1 MAQKPEYISILS
13 DFGFKRAFADES
25 NTLFLRK
32 SLEALIQ
39 SPTEIEIVE
48 FLKND
53 IAGLTSIG
61 RGMRFDTVCKDAEGN
76 NFIVEM
82 QLTPY
87 EDFVQRAKFYAF
99 HRFNTLVKKGIDNPF
114 KGLPT
119 IYLINFLA
127 NDIFPESQ
135 LYYHI
140 VTLKN
145 QINEEIDRQI
155 VYVFV
160 EISKFDKKEHELEGD
175 ADKLIYLMKNIEEIQ
190 QTGTLPPFLNEDW
203 ILEAMERLNEGGLT
217 PDQRAN
223 LEVAVAQEAS
233 EIAAWKE
240 QLKKV
245 EEAEAKAEE
254 AEAKAEKI
262 EAEAKQSKITTA
274 KTLKEN
280 GIDIQLIVESTGLSI
295 EEIEQL

>member
-1 MAQKPEYISILS
+1 MAQKPNYISILS

-61 RGMRFDTVCKDAEGN
+61 RGMRFDTACKDAEGN

-87 EDFVQRAKFYAF
+87 DDFVQRAKFYTF
-99 HRFNTLVKKGIDNPF
+99 HNFNTLVKKGPANPF

-119 IYLINFLA
+119 IYFIGFLA
-127 NDIFPESQ
+127 NDIFPESEE
-135 LYYHI
+135 YYHFA
-140 VTLKN
+140 TLKN

-160 EISKFDKKEHELEGD
+160 EISKFDKKEDELEND

-190 QTGTLPPFLNEDW
+190 RASALPPRLNEDW
-203 ILEAMERLNEGGLT
+203 ILQAMERLDKSIMSPQE
-217 PDQRAN
+217 RAN
-223 LEVAVAQEAS
+223 LEIAIVQEAS
-233 EIAAWKE
+233 DIAAWND
-240 QLKKV
+240 QLRKV

-254 AEAKAEKI
+254 AEAKAE
-262 EAEAKQSKITTA
+262 EAEAKAEKSKIEVA

-280 GIDIQLIVESTGLSI
+280 GIDIQLIAKSTGLSL
-295 EEIEQL
+295 EEVEQL

>member
-1 MAQKPEYISILS
+1 MAQKTEYISILS

-32 SLEALIQ
+32 SLEALIE

-61 RGMRFDTVCKDAEGN
+61 RGMRFDTICRDAEGN

-87 EDFVQRAKFYAF
+87 DDFVQRAKFYAF
-99 HRFNTLVKKGIDNPF
+99 HRFNTLIMRGLPNPF

-119 IYLINFLA
+119 IYSINFLA
-127 NDIFPESQ
+127 NDIFPESEQ
-135 LYYHI
+135 YYHFA
-140 VTLKN
+140 TLKN

-155 VYVFV
+155 VYIFV
-160 EISKFDKKEHELEGD
+160 EIRKFDKLEDQLEND

-203 ILEAMERLNEGGLT
+203 VLQAMERLNKGGLT

-223 LEVAVAQEAS
+223 LEIAVIQEAS

-240 QLKKV
+240 QLRKV
-245 EEAEAKAEE
+245 AEAEIKIEEAETKAAEAEAKARENQ
-254 AEAKAEKI
+254 I
-262 EAEAKQSKITTA
+262 ETA
-274 KTLKEN
+274 KKMKNRGMATE
-280 GIDIQLIVESTGLSI
+280 LITEYTGLSA
-295 EEIEQL
+295 EEVEQL

>member
-1 MAQKPEYISILS
+1 MAQKPNYISILS
-13 DFGFKRAFADES
+13 DYGFKRAFADES

-61 RGMRFDTVCKDAEGN
+61 RGMRFDTACKDTEGN

-87 EDFVQRAKFYAF
+87 DDFIQRAKFYAF
-99 HRFNTLVKKGIDNPF
+99 HRFNTLVKKGVTNPF

-119 IYLINFLA
+119 IYSVNFLA
-127 NDIFPESQ
+127 NDIFPKSKE
-135 LYYHI
+135 YYHFA
-140 VTLKN
+140 
-145 QINEEIDRQI
+145 NEEIDRQI

-160 EISKFDKKEHELEGD
+160 EIRKFDKKEDELEND

-190 QTGTLPPFLNEDW
+190 HARVLPPRLNEEW
-203 ILEAMERLNEGGLT
+203 ILQAMERLDKSIMSPQE
-217 PDQRAN
+217 RAN
-223 LEVAVAQEAS
+223 LEIAIVQEAS
-233 EIAAWKE
+233 ELAAWKD
-240 QLKKV
+240 QLRKV

-254 AEAKAEKI
+254 AIIKAEESKI
-262 EAEAKQSKITTA
+262 ETA
-274 KTLKEN
+274 KKMKKDGMAVE
-280 GIDIQLIVESTGLSI
+280 LIVKYTGLSI
-295 EEIEQL
+295 KEIESTCLFADITARSQY